1 MGAMFSRGQE
11 RLVFAVIALFI
22 MMRRSKQKTIEDS
35 KTAAPAAPAGA
46 APSGTGAAAHPC
58 PFLAYEAMQDKVS
71 NKPQTELNL
80 QILYQPNYLGSD
92 YAADFKNLN
101 LATVK
106 QDLAKVLKTSQDWWP
121 ADYGHYGPLM
131 CRLAWHSAGTYRI
144 YDGRGGANAGNQRFV
159 PHMAWPDNGNLDK
172 ARRLLWPI
180 KQGCGKSLSW
190 GDLMILAGNVGMED
204 MGFKTFGFGGGRVDI
219 WARETDAF
227 WGVHES
233 FKGLASAPEK
243 LESPLAAPNMELI
256 YVNPEGPDAIP
267 DPLMAAKHI
276 RDSFGRMAMNDSE
289 TVALI
294 AGGHTFGKAHGAGP
308 GENVGPDP
316 RGAEVEDQG
325 FGWKSTFGTGKGKDA
340 ITSGL
345 EGAWTANPTKWD
357 HGYFENLFKF
367 EWELYKS
374 PAGAQQWRPKAGAGV
389 DLVPDAHVSGKT
401 THPIMFTTDLALIKD
416 PEYLKI
422 SKRFKEQPAEFADAF
437 ARAWY
442 KLCHRDMGPVQ
453 RLLGA
458 EVAAEQ
464 IWQDPVPDG
473 KAISSADLTALK
485 TEIGSSGLSIDKL
498 VRVAWASASTFRK
511 TDFRG
516 GANGA
521 RIRLAPQKGW
531 ATNADAAEV
540 IGKLEAISKGR
551 ASVADMIV
559 LGGCVAVEMAAKKG
573 GVEVEVPFRSGRG
586 DATAEKTDAES
597 FNVLKPDK
605 DAFLNQSAA
614 NPYMMVDHAHKLG
627 LNTPEMTCLIAGLRV
642 LGGNC
647 AEAGD
652 VGVLTSNPQALTNDY
667 FVNLTDMSTTWVKA
681 GALYEGK
688 DRATGARK
696 WRASLCD
703 MTLGSNAELRA
714 VCEHYAMKDSKKQF
728 VQDFANAWSKVMHA
742 DSYGR
747 F

>member
-1 MGAMFSRGQE
+1 M
-11 RLVFAVIALFI
+11 VFAVIALFI
-22 MMRRSKQKTIEDS
+22 VMRRSKQKAIEDS
-35 KTAAPAAPAGA
+35 KQSAPAGA
-46 APSGTGAAAHPC
+46 VPAPGGGASAAHPC

-71 NKPQTELNL
+71 KQPQTELNL
-80 QILYQPNYLGSD
+80 QVLYQPNYLGSD

-121 ADYGHYGPLM
+121 ADYGHYGPFM

-144 YDGRGGANAGNQRFV
+144 YDGRGGANSGNQRFV
-159 PHMAWPDNGNLDK
+159 PHYAWPDNGNLDK
-172 ARRLLWPI
+172 ARRVLWPI
-180 KQGCGKSLSW
+180 KQACGKSLSW

-233 FKGLASAPEK
+233 FKGLAEAPQK

-276 RDSFGRMAMNDSE
+276 RDSFGRMAMNDIE

-374 PAGAQQWRPKAGAGV
+374 PAGAQQWRPKGGAGT
-389 DLVPDAHVSGKT
+389 DLVPDAHVSGKK

-422 SKRFKEQPAEFADAF
+422 SRRFKEQPDEFSDAF

-442 KLCHRDMGPVQ
+442 KLCHRDMGPVE
-453 RLLGA
+453 RLLGP
-458 EVAAEQ
+458 EVASAQ
-464 IWQDPVPDG
+464 IWQDPVPVG

-485 TEIGSSGLSIDKL
+485 AEISSSGLSIGQL

-531 ATNADAAEV
+531 TTNADAAEV
-540 IGKLEAISKGR
+540 VGKLETISKGR

-573 GVEVEVPFRSGRG
+573 SVEVKVPFRSGRG
-586 DATAEKTDAES
+586 DATSEQTDADS
-597 FNVLKPDK
+597 FDVLKPDK
-605 DAFLNQSAA
+605 DAFINQRAA
-614 NPYMMVDHAHKLG
+614 NPYMMVDQAHRLG

-642 LGGNC
+642 IGGNC

-652 VGVLTSNPQALTNDY
+652 VGVLSTKHEALTNDF

-681 GALYEGK
+681 GGLYEGK
-688 DRATGARK
+688 DRVTGAKK

-703 MTLGSNAELRA
+703 MTIGSNAELRA
-714 VCEHYAMKDSKKQF
+714 VCEHYAMADSNKQF
-728 VQDFANAWSKVMHA
+728 VEDFANAWSKVMHA

>member
-1 MGAMFSRGQE
+1 MGSTFSRGQE
-11 RLVFAVIALFI
+11 RLVFAIIALFLA
-22 MMRRSKQKTIEDS
+22 MRKSKQKTIEDS
-35 KTAAPAAPAGA
+35 TKSAASPGGSAAA
-46 APSGTGAAAHPC
+46 SAHPC

-71 NKPQTELNL
+71 KQPQTELKL
-80 QILYQPNYLGSD
+80 QILHQPNYLGSD
-92 YAADFKNLN
+92 YAADFKHL
-101 LATVK
+101 
-106 QDLAKVLKTSQDWWP
+106 DLAAVKKDLAVLLKTSQDWWP

-131 CRLAWHSAGTYRI
+131 VRLAWHSAGTYRV
-144 YDGRGGANAGNQRFV
+144 YDGRGGANTGNQRFV
-159 PHMAWPDNGNLDK
+159 PHYAWPDNGNLDK
-172 ARRLLWPI
+172 ARRLLWPM
-180 KQGCGKSLSW
+180 KQACGKSLSW

-219 WARETDAF
+219 WAGETDAF

-267 DPLMAAKHI
+267 NPLMAAKHI
-276 RDSFGRMAMNDSE
+276 RDSFGRMAMGDIE

-316 RGAEVEDQG
+316 RGAEVQDQG
-325 FGWKSTFGTGKGKDA
+325 FGWKNTFGTGKGKDA

-374 PAGAQQWRPKAGAGV
+374 PAGAQQWRPKSGAGT
-389 DLVPDAHVSGKT
+389 DLVPDAHVPSKK
-401 THPIMFTTDLALIKD
+401 THPIMFTTDLALITD

-442 KLCHRDMGPVQ
+442 KLCHRDMGPVE
-453 RLLGA
+453 RLLGS
-458 EVAAEQ
+458 EVAPAQ
-464 IWQDPVPDG
+464 IWQDPVLAG
-473 KAISSADLTALK
+473 KSISSADLAVLK
-485 TEIGSSGLSIDKL
+485 AEISSSGLGIGQL

-521 RIRLAPQKGW
+521 RIRLAPQIGW
-531 ATNADAAEV
+531 STNVDAGQV
-540 IGKLEAISKGR
+540 IGTLETIGKGR
-551 ASVADMIV
+551 ASIADMIV
-559 LGGCVAVEMAAKKG
+559 LGGCVGVEMAARKG
-573 GVEVEVPFRSGRG
+573 GVEIEVPFRSGRG
-586 DATAEKTDAES
+586 DATAEQTDAES
-597 FNVLKPDK
+597 FDVLRPDK
-605 DAFLNQSAA
+605 DAFINQKSA
-614 NPYMMVDHAHKLG
+614 NPYMMIDKAHKLG
-627 LNTPEMTCLIAGLRV
+627 LTTPEMICLIAGLRV
-642 LGGNC
+642 MGSNC
-647 AEAGD
+647 AEVGD
-652 VGVLTSNPQALTNDY
+652 LGVLTAHPQVLSNDF
-667 FVNLTDMSTTWVKA
+667 FVNLTDISTMWVKT
-681 GALYEGK
+681 GDVYEGK
-688 DRATGARK
+688 DRITGSKK

-703 MTLGSNAELRA
+703 LTLGSNAELRA
-714 VCEHYAMKDSKKQF
+714 VCEHYAMNDTKTQF
-728 VQDFANAWSKVMHA
+728 IKDFADAWSKVMHA